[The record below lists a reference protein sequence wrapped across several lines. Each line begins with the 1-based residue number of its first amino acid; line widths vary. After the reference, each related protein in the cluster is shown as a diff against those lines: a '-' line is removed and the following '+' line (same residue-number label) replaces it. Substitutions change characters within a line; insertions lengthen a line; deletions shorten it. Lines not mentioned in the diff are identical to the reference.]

1 LRELHELNDAERGM
15 RSFLLSWLL
24 HCLVALTEATIPTNL
39 YWNSTNPLFDQE
51 EVVLGVNE
59 NNHPW
64 QYDQVNLICPSG
76 PNSTEEHIVYSVT
89 REEWEDC
96 EVRQSKPRIIAIC
109 DQPKNFMYFTI
120 TFRSFSP
127 SPQQMEFKPGRSYYL
142 ISTATEADLY
152 SLAGG
157 WCRSHNMRLV
167 FRVADTEVELSVSG
181 RRPTMFWSK
190 YWGSGVPGPRHHYS
204 RDRGRMDRDY
214 NSEGEGGENNSGYEA
229 GFSEN
234 LGETDNHQGYSEGRT
249 FAEERGY
256 AENQGYQDHRGN
268 ALMLQSN
275 AAAKSLQDSALILTL
290 ISLIAVLPLHSIYC

>member
-1 LRELHELNDAERGM
+1 M
-15 RSFLLSWLL
+15 RSCFLLSWLL
-24 HCLVALTEATIPTNL
+24 HCLILLSSSTEATIPSNL

-89 REEWEDC
+89 REEFEAC
-96 EVRQSKPRIIAIC
+96 EVRQTKPRIIAIC

-142 ISTATEADLY
+142 ISTATQADLY
-152 SLAGG
+152 SLTGG

-214 NSEGEGGENNSGYEA
+214 SEGEGEENSYEA

-234 LGETDNHQGYSEGRT
+234 QGGMDNQHQGYSEDRT
-249 FAEERGY
+249 YAEERGY
-256 AENQGYQDHRGN
+256 NAEKQGSYQDHHRGN

-275 AAAKSLQDSALILTL
+275 AATKSLQESTLILALI
-290 ISLIAVLPLHSIYC
+290 SFVAVLPLNSKC